1 MFGKISDALRSLFH
15 KDNLEHDMNEELR
28 FHFEMETKRHI
39 ERGMSPAE
47 ARVHALRDF
56 GGVEKFKEE
65 CRDVRGGRL
74 IESLLQDLR
83 YSTRM
88 LVKNPA
94 FTLIAAITLALGI
107 GANTAIFTVV
117 NTVLLRPLPYPE
129 SDRLVMVG
137 ERNSN
142 QTSNANRDAGLDS
155 VTPPNFVDWIS
166 QNQAF
171 ESLAAFTNQDFNL
184 TGVGDPERLQGQRV
198 SASLFPSLGIAPMA
212 GRVFLSEE
220 DLLGAQRVVVLSHEL
235 WQRRFGGDSSLI
247 GRTLTLDN
255 EVYTVIGIMPPGF
268 SFPSQETEL
277 WVPMAFNA
285 SELNNRAAHFLSA
298 MGRLK
303 PGATLAQ
310 AQEQMD
316 LIAGR
321 LEQAYPATNTGVGVR
336 LVSLSESMVAN
347 SRLVLIILLGAVG
360 FVLLI
365 ACTNV
370 ANLLLARAAVRERE
384 LAIRA
389 ALGAGRLRLV
399 RQLFTESVSLALLAG
414 VMGTL
419 LALWGIALLKTF
431 NPGTIPRLN
440 EVSIDWRVLS
450 FTLGISLLT
459 GVVFGLAPALQVS
472 SLNLNR
478 TLKESGRGAGGAAG
492 NRVRGLLVILEVA
505 LSLVLLVGAGLL
517 IKSFL
522 RLQNINPGFKPE
534 HLLTMRVDLSAAK
547 AGELHQIASFYQQI
561 LEKVQTIPGVQ
572 SAGVINLLP
581 VASSGMVAG
590 LTLED
595 KPDAEPGQPI
605 LANYRVISPDYFSAM
620 GISLLKG
627 RGLSD
632 QDTANSLGVV
642 VINQTLAR
650 KYWGDENPLGK
661 SLKLDSRSSASPWL
675 TVIGVVGDVRQSELR
690 ADPAPE
696 MYIPYTQ
703 PHRRYARPRTLVVR
717 TTADP
722 LSVVAAV
729 KSQIWSVDKDQP
741 VYSIRSM
748 EQILS
753 GSLAPRRFNMLLL
766 GFFATIA
773 LALAGVGIYGVVS
786 YAVSQRTQEIGVRMA
801 LGARQTDILRLVV
814 GRSMMLVLIGIACG
828 MLAAFALTR
837 LISGLLF
844 GVSATDPLTFALI
857 ALVLTSV
864 ALLACYLPAR
874 RATRVDPLVALRYE

>member
-1 MFGKISDALRSLFH
+1 MQTL
-15 KDNLEHDMNEELR
+15 M
-28 FHFEMETKRHI
+28 
-39 ERGMSPAE
+39 
-47 ARVHALRDF
+47 
-56 GGVEKFKEE
+56 
-65 CRDVRGGRL
+65 
-74 IESLLQDLR
+74 QDLR

-94 FTLIAAITLALGI
+94 FTLIAVITLALGI
-107 GANTAIFTVV
+107 GANTAIFSVV

-155 VTPPNFVDWIS
+155 VTPPNFVDWSS

-171 ESLAAFTNQDFNL
+171 ESLAAFANQDFNL
-184 TGVGDPERLQGQRV
+184 TGVVDPERLQGQRV

-220 DLLGAQRVVVLSHEL
+220 DLPGAQRVVVLSHEL

-247 GRTLTLDN
+247 GRILTLDN
-255 EVYTVIGIMPPGF
+255 EAYTVIGIMPPGF
-268 SFPSQETEL
+268 SFPNQETEL

-336 LVSLSESMVAN
+336 VVSLSESMVAN
-347 SRLVLIILLGAVG
+347 SRLVLLILLGAVG

-389 ALGAGRLRLV
+389 ALGAGRWRLV
-399 RQLFTESVSLALLAG
+399 RQLFTETVSLALLAG

-419 LALWGIALLKTF
+419 LALWGSALLKTF

-478 TLKESGRGAGGAAG
+478 ALKESGRGAGGAAG

-522 RLQNINPGFKPE
+522 RLQNIDPGFKPG

-547 AGELHQIASFYQQI
+547 AGELHQITSFYQQI

-581 VASSGMVAG
+581 IASSGMVAG

-632 QDTANSLGVV
+632 QDTANSPGVV
-642 VINQTLAR
+642 VINQTLAL

-696 MYIPYTQ
+696 MYILYTQ

-722 LSVVAAV
+722 LSVLAAV
-729 KSQIWSVDKDQP
+729 KTQIWSVDKDQP

-766 GFFATIA
+766 GFFDAIA

-814 GRSMMLVLIGIACG
+814 GRSMMLVMIGIACG
-828 MLAAFALTR
+828 MLAAFSLTR

-857 ALVLTSV
+857 SLVLTSV